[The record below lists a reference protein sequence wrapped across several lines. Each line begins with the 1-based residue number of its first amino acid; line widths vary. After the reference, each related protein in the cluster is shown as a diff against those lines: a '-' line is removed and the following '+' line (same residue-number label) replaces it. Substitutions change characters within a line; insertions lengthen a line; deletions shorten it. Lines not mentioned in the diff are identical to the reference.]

1 MFYTAF
7 SHNVSKSV
15 ALKLLKNKQPD
26 PFNLSLIHKAS
37 LKSLK
42 LPQFI
47 SFQYTVLCW

>member
-7 SHNVSKSV
+7 SHDVSESI
-15 ALKLLKNKQPD
+15 ALKLLKKIINLIF
-26 PFNLSLIHKAS
+26 FNLSLIHKAS

-47 SFQYTVLCW
+47 